1 MSALRNVLAVL
12 RIVWDS
18 GPGIV
23 MFGLVLRLFSA
34 LLPVALLWITKL
46 IIDGIVHAVT
56 AHHSR
61 CPARF
66 GGWSLLNSHW
76 RF

>member
-1 MSALRNVLAVL
+1 
-12 RIVWDS
+12 
-18 GPGIV
+18 